1 MKREDEIDMIVEED
15 KKSLRDCWS
24 GLLDSKEEQ
33 LITGGD
39 DAVLREALAL
49 FEISKLSYCKTNW
62 QDFEFLVKL
71 LSNKLCFT
79 IYTSMY
85 RSFCDYASFSEPLSE
100 NSVRDLLATL
110 KAFST
115 DEEQISYFFNFF
127 LKFKQLP
134 LSQKYPYYEIED
146 LKIRLEEF
154 IIPQFCL
161 DQIQYINTE
170 EDRILFEKW
179 IGGLIESGPIA
190 LFEALKF
197 EAATIMETE
206 NYYLKLPYAELMQT
220 IKNCFLNITLD
231 SQTYQGILA
240 KMPSFEQASGQS
252 SAALVSQI
260 GFLRTSP
267 LQKSTEV
274 TNEMDLSF
282 T

>member
-24 GLLDSKEEQ
+24 GLLDSKEQQ

-39 DAVLREALAL
+39 DAVLREAHAL